1 MTGNDENDGAGLI
14 DHKHNMTAVA
24 MQMAEKE
31 VWAHRP

>member
-1 MTGNDENDGAGLI
+1 MTGNDENHDSRHI
-14 DHKHNMTAVA
+14 DHKHGMTAVA